1 MWGARIFEE
10 AKTASTR
17 RSFRGSK
24 RRITRRKERIKILQS
39 LILDDME
46 KEAPN
51 FFQRLKETANQ
62 AEDKTVSQNLLGVKH
77 NLFCENGMSDKEY
90 YKKYPT
96 IYHLRKELIQ
106 NKEKIDIRFVY
117 LALHHIIKYRGN
129 FLHEGDFAENTN
141 EVTQPLDTILEFLEK
156 KDITITIERE
166 QFFSILAEKG
176 VSKANKKELLL
187 QSFHYSKD
195 EKAII
200 TNMVNAILG
209 YSFDLNKIFDTE
221 LEKSKIS
228 FATEIENEEEIKENL
243 QDNAEIYDSMN
254 TIYSWYVLQ
263 DILRGKQYLS
273 EGMVEKY
280 EKYNK
285 DLNTLKQIYKIY
297 FKSEYKSMFRQDKP
311 NNYVQYNGKN
321 QGKTNKKCKPED
333 FFTTLKKKINTLPD
347 SCNQKEEILQEI
359 ENQTFL
365 SKINI
370 TDNGAIPYQLHKKEL
385 VKILENQEKYYPT
398 LKENKDKIIQLLEF
412 RIPYYVGPLAKEA
425 KGWAWIVR
433 KSKEAI
439 RPWNFSEVVDE
450 DATAEAFIRRMT
462 NKCTYLINEDVIPKQ
477 SILYS
482 KYCVLNEINN
492 IKINGKPVSKDL
504 KKKMIEKLFQQKKK
518 VTVKQVKELVKKE
531 EGKEEVVI
539 TGLIDGNNFMSNMAA
554 YIDLKEI
561 FGKIDETNLGKCEK
575 IIYWLT
581 IFEDKKMVKRKIKK
595 EYPEIT
601 EEQINKIA
609 KKKYTGWSRLSK
621 ELLLGLKAN
630 DGESIMEKLEKTSDN
645 FMQIINKKEYGFM
658 EKINA
663 LLPEIPQNIT
673 YQQVDEIPTSPA
685 NKRAI
690 WQTICVVKEI
700 VQIMKCEPQ
709 NIYIEFARNEEKE
722 KQMKL
727 ARAKQLLQ
735 KYQEIESQLQYL
747 KDYDSTV
754 YKQLKKHQNDKE
766 ISEKMYLYYIQN
778 GKCLYSGRPLD
789 IDQLHTYQVDH
800 IIPQSYIKDDSIDNK
815 ALVMSEEN
823 QRKKDSLLLDDSII
837 NARQEWWKSL
847 HDNGLISPKKYFNLI
862 RRKMFE
868 TDADRE
874 NFVQRQLVET
884 RQITKYVTNLL
895 VNAYQDTEV
904 FAIRAHLTHGFRQKY
919 KLYKNRNI
927 NHYHHAQDSYIV
939 SVIGNILNNNR
950 KYNDD
955 FKYAEYVKKYLK
967 QSEEE
972 KEENKYGIIIGM
984 IKKNVDVPKVKKIMQ
999 YKDCYISR
1007 MLEEQTGEFYNQTLY
1022 GKNKN
1027 PVIPLKENKPVEK
1040 YGGYSGENK
1049 AYYTIFSYISKKGT
1063 REYQLI
1069 GIPIQTEYKIKVG
1082 KETLE
1087 NYIKQ
1092 KELKDKEYQDFR
1104 IVKKKILKNQEYLD
1118 QNNEPMRLCSDV
1130 EIRVNKE
1137 LIVNEK
1143 MQRLIYLMNQPQKEL
1158 TDEEIDEVK
1167 SNFKYMYEF
1176 LLDKLEKEYKVFEN
1190 IWRKLKEKDFDIL
1203 EEVEKKAT
1211 INGLIDLMQTGQG
1224 NLKAIGLTDRE
1235 GRKSGQSF
1243 KTERLLNMTFIDKSV
1258 TGMYEK
1264 RSKIEDG
1271 LEDDSSK

>member
-1 MWGARIFEE
+1 
-10 AKTASTR
+10 
-17 RSFRGSK
+17 
-24 RRITRRKERIKILQS
+24 
-39 LILDDME
+39 ME

-51 FFQRLKETANQ
+51 FFQMLKETANQ
-62 AEDKTVSQNLLGVKH
+62 AEDKTIAQSLLGVKH
-77 NLFCENGMSDKEY
+77 NLFCENSMTDKEY

-96 IYHLRKELIQ
+96 IYHLRKELLQ
-106 NKEKIDIRFVY
+106 NTEKMDIRLVY

-129 FLHEGDFAENTN
+129 FLYEGDFAENTN
-141 EVTQPLDTILEFLEK
+141 EVTQPLNTILDFLEK
-156 KDITITIERE
+156 NDITITVEKE
-166 QFFSILAEKG
+166 QFFSILEEKG
-176 VSKANKKELLL
+176 FSKSNKKDRLL
-187 QSFHYSKD
+187 QSFRYSKD
-195 EKAII
+195 QKAII
-200 TNMVNAILG
+200 INIVNAILG
-209 YSFDLNKIFDTE
+209 SNFDLNKIFDTE

-228 FATEIENEEEIKENL
+228 FATEIENEEEIKEKL
-243 QDNAEIYDSMN
+243 QEDVEIYDSLN

-280 EKYNK
+280 QKYK
-285 DLNTLKQIYKIY
+285 QDLNTLKQIYKTY

-311 NNYVQYNGKN
+311 NNYVQFNGKN
-321 QGKTNKKCKPED
+321 QGKTNKKCKPEE

-347 SCNQKEEILQEI
+347 SYKQKEEILQEL
-359 ENQTFL
+359 ENNTFL

-370 TDNGAIPYQLHKKEL
+370 IDNGAIPYQVHKNEL
-385 VKILENQEKYYPT
+385 IKILQNQEKYYPT
-398 LKENKDKIIQLLEF
+398 LKENKDQIIQLLEF

-425 KGWAWIVR
+425 KGWAWLVR

-439 RPWNFSEVVDE
+439 KPWNFDKVVDV
-450 DATAEAFIRRMT
+450 DATAEKFIKKMT

-482 KYCVLNEINN
+482 RYCVLNEINN
-492 IKINGKPVSKDL
+492 IRINGKPVPREL
-504 KKKMIEKLFQQKKK
+504 KKKIIEKLFQEKKK
-518 VTVKQVKELVKKE
+518 VTAKQVKELVKKE

-561 FGKIDETNLGKCEK
+561 FGTIDETNLEKCEK

-581 IFEDKKMVKRKIKK
+581 IFEDKKIVRRKIKK
-595 EYPEIT
+595 EYKEIT

-645 FMQIINKKEYGFM
+645 FMKIINKREYGFM

-673 YQQVDEIPTSPA
+673 FKQIDEIPTSPA

-690 WQTICVVKEI
+690 WQSICVVKEI

-727 ARAKQLLQ
+727 PRAKQLLQ

-747 KDYDSTV
+747 KDYNVDV
-754 YKQLKKHQNDKE
+754 YKQLKKHQNNRE
-766 ISEKMYLYYIQN
+766 MNERMYLYYIQN
-778 GKCLYSGRPLD
+778 GKCLYSGRPLE
-789 IDQLHTYQVDH
+789 IDQLYTYQVDH
-800 IIPQSYIKDDSIDNK
+800 IMPQSYIKDDSIDNK
-815 ALVMSEEN
+815 ALVISVEN
-823 QRKKDSLLLDDSII
+823 QRKKDSLLLEDSII

-895 VNAYQDTEV
+895 VNAYQNTQI
-904 FAIRAHLTHGFRQKY
+904 FAIRAHLTYGFRQKY
-919 KLYKNRNI
+919 KLYKNRNV

-967 QSEEE
+967 QSEQE
-972 KEENKYGIIIGM
+972 KEQHGIIIG
-984 IKKNVDVPKVKKIMQ
+984 IINKNVDVPKVKKVMQ

-1007 MLEEQTGEFYNQTLY
+1007 MLEEQTGEFYHQTLY

-1063 REYQLI
+1063 RQYQLI
-1069 GIPIQTEYKIKVG
+1069 GIPIQTEYKIKAG

-1104 IVKKKILKNQEYLD
+1104 IIKEKILKNQEYLD

-1130 EIRVNKE
+1130 EIRSNKE

-1143 MQRLIYLMNQPQKEL
+1143 MQKLIYLMNQPQKEL
-1158 TDEEIDEVK
+1158 TDKEIEEVK
-1167 SNFKYMYEF
+1167 SNFEYMYKF
-1176 LLDKLEKEYKVFEN
+1176 LVDKLEKEYKIFEN
-1190 IWRKLKEKDFDIL
+1190 IWKKLKEKNFDVL
-1203 EEVEKKAT
+1203 EDVEKKAT

-1224 NLKAIGLTDRE
+1224 NLKAIGLTNRE
-1235 GRKSGQSF
+1235 GRKGGQSF
-1243 KTERLLNMTFIDKSV
+1243 KTEKLLNMTFIDKSV

-1271 LEDDSSK
+1271 LENNSSK